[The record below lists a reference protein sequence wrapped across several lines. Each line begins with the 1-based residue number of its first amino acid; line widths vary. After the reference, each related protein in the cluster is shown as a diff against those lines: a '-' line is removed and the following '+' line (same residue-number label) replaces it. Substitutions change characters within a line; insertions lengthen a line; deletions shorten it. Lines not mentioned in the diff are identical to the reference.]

1 MPIRTD
7 QCMTLEINFHGWSGR
22 RFEPKT
28 TQRVLEEDSAKIGA
42 GRWTQSIVPPAMLNP
57 ISAQEERVRKW
68 LKRIP
73 PHLGSLRIFQNK
85 DYMDI
90 LATVNGFKSERQGL
104 VKQMIKQYTNFVAFE
119 AKQFLGD
126 KYDRNLYP
134 EPSRL
139 ESMFTMDV
147 TIGPVPNN
155 NNDWRISDVDDETEA
170 QIRADYAESQERR
183 EQEIRQEI
191 ADVIYDKVNHIY
203 QTLLDK
209 DAVFRAPTIE
219 DFKEQAAIIRSMNF
233 LQDQRIEQIAKQV
246 EKLSNAD
253 VKGLRKDKHYRQQ
266 FANDA
271 KSILNKLGSIQYAD
285 STAQY
290 GADQE
295 SSGSSSS
302 GSSGN
307 GTQQTN
313 ISPGGPV
320 LRQPDIHAEDPAGRN
335 YQDDGD
341 QWNASVLQ
349 R

>member
-7 QCMTLEINFHGWSGR
+7 QCMTLEIKFHGWSGR

-28 TQRVLEEDSAKIGA
+28 TQRVLEEDSSKIGA

-57 ISAQEERVRKW
+57 ISAQEERVRTW

-90 LATVNGFKSERQGL
+90 LTTVNGFKSERQGL
-104 VKQMIKQYTNFVAFE
+104 VKQMIQQYTNFVSFQ

-126 KYDRNLYP
+126 KYNRNLYP

-139 ESMFTMDV
+139 EDMFSMDII
-147 TIGPVPNN
+147 IGPVPNN

-170 QIRADYAESQERR
+170 QIRAEYEKSQEKR

-191 ADVIYDKVNHIY
+191 ADVIYEKVNHIY

-219 DFKEQAAIIRSMNF
+219 NFKEQAEIIRSMNF
-233 LQDQRIEQIAKQV
+233 LRDQRIEQLATQV
-246 EKLSNAD
+246 EKLANAD
-253 VKGLRKDKHYRQQ
+253 VKGLRKDEHYRRR

-290 GADQE
+290 DTDQE
-295 SSGSSSS
+295 SSRNSSAS
-302 GSSGN
+302 SSGN
-307 GTQQTN
+307 GTQQTDT
-313 ISPGGPV
+313 SPGSPV
-320 LRQPDIHAEDPAGRN
+320 LRQPDIHAKDPTGRN
-335 YQDDGD
+335 YPDDGD